1 MADVMECSNCS
12 APIGRLEDAHVWLD
26 RPICE
31 ACDARIRV
39 KQRRRAGLVPVWL
52 AAATAVAAA
61 VAALALL
68 LGGFA
73 AYRAYAAPPAAEVS
87 RYDWKNGDPPV
98 RMIRKEEG
106 FCYLT
111 ALSGGFAGGGE
122 VANVYVRRRRL
133 LVPRRPDG
141 HRLPAAL
148 RRQREA
154 AGRKIRA
161 GGRGAV
167 RRRGAGGG
175 CRVPSGLNPQAT
187 RSPAAPRAAAKR
199 GGLAGVTAPPFPP
212 PGSAAAR

>member
-31 ACDARIRV
+31 ACDVRIRV
-39 KQRRRAGLVPVWL
+39 KQRRRAGLVPIWL

-122 VANVYVRRRRL
+122 VANVYIADDGYWYLGGQTGTGFLRL
-133 LVPRRPDG
+133 SAVSVKRPVG
-141 HRLPAAL
+141 KYAPAA
-148 RRQREA
+148 E
-154 AGRKIRA
+154 
-161 GGRGAV
+161 
-167 RRRGAGGG
+167 
-175 CRVPSGLNPQAT
+175 VP
-187 RSPAAPRAAAKR
+187 
-199 GGLAGVTAPPFPP
+199 
-212 PGSAAAR
+212 